1 MSLRLADAGRD
12 AEVSACGV
20 LDGLGTDCTP
30 IVMPWGADAF
40 LALVVPVPARLP
52 AAAFAGR
59 GLPGRDAPGDRL
71 RLTGRSGSCPA
82 SGGDPEE
89 G

>member
-1 MSLRLADAGRD
+1 M
-12 AEVSACGV
+12 
-20 LDGLGTDCTP
+20 
-30 IVMPWGADAF
+30 GADAF